1 MLLGFLHG
9 IKKDTRILD
18 QGIVVGSDS
27 SSLLVLLA
35 AFPIFLLR
43 GAMLVL
49 IPPFEAVIF
58 FGGATTVTFLG
69 GELTTLGGDFLATT
83 PPFAGAE
90 PEPVANFLLVV
101 LAMRS
106 NPPGPLL
113 LKSEGFRLWSA
124 SF

>member
-18 QGIVVGSDS
+18 QGIVAGSDS

-35 AFPIFLLR
+35 DFPRSLLR
-43 GAMLVL
+43 GAILVL

-58 FGGATTVTFLG
+58 FGGATTVTFFG
-69 GELTTLGGDFLATT
+69 RELTTLGEDFLATT

-90 PEPVANFLLVV
+90 PDANFLLVV

-106 NPPGPLL
+106 NPPSPLL

>member
-18 QGIVVGSDS
+18 QGIVAGSNS

-35 AFPIFLLR
+35 DFPRSLLR
-43 GAMLVL
+43 GAILVL

-58 FGGATTVTFLG
+58 FGGATTVTFFG
-69 GELTTLGGDFLATT
+69 GEPMTLGLGGDFLAPT

-90 PEPVANFLLVV
+90 PDANFLLVV
-101 LAMRS
+101 LAIRS
-106 NPPGPLL
+106 NPPGLLL

>member
-1 MLLGFLHG
+1 LGFFHG
-9 IKKDTRILD
+9 IKKDTSILD

-27 SSLLVLLA
+27 SSLQVLLA
-35 AFPIFLLR
+35 DFPRFLLR
-43 GAMLVL
+43 GAILVL
-49 IPPFEAVIF
+49 IPPFEVVIF
-58 FGGATTVTFLG
+58 FGGATTATFFGEEPMTLG
-69 GELTTLGGDFLATT
+69 LGGDFLAAT

-90 PEPVANFLLVV
+90 PDANFLLVV